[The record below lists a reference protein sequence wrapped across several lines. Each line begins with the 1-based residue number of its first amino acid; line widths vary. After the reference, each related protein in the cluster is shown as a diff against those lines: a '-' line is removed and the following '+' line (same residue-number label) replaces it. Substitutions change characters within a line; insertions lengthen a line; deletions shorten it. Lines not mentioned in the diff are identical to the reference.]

1 VTDTLKPALGS
12 PEGTDAARELVRRE
26 VDRANP
32 AEGSRRAIELIVET
46 ALLTHAA
53 ETGGGGLETRI
64 RNHVETLRRE
74 HPRLF
79 ENPDSEAGRG
89 VRRGARVH
97 DRLEPSP
104 ALEIARPAMREPAI
118 PPGMPDP
125 PGSSKPRDWLTVS
138 SDGPGRAG
146 PARSGRDVPPERA
159 PAPAAGRG
167 PAEEDR
173 FGTGRVRPVPIP
185 LPGEGGYPDL
195 LAPDL
200 PRAGWLSFSG
210 LLRPV
215 TLAIVAVPLLIGGLV
230 LAWFETRPVAPRER
244 EAAVAERVLPER
256 AEVREP
262 ATTGGVRDGVAPGE
276 NRPAEA
282 QAEPVRG
289 VAEVLDTTTLNIQ
302 GQVVRLFGVE
312 WVRGAGDPD
321 DLARYLRGREVACEP
336 TGAAKTHR
344 CEVGGQDLSRVVLF
358 NGGGRATQ
366 DATPELRAAEEHAK
380 SAKLGLWSDQRLIAR
395 P

>member
-1 VTDTLKPALGS
+1 MA
-12 PEGTDAARELVRRE
+12 
-26 VDRANP
+26 
-32 AEGSRRAIELIVET
+32 
-46 ALLTHAA
+46 
-53 ETGGGGLETRI
+53 
-64 RNHVETLRRE
+64 
-74 HPRLF
+74 
-79 ENPDSEAGRG
+79 
-89 VRRGARVH
+89 
-97 DRLEPSP
+97 
-104 ALEIARPAMREPAI
+104 
-118 PPGMPDP
+118 
-125 PGSSKPRDWLTVS
+125 
-138 SDGPGRAG
+138 
-146 PARSGRDVPPERA
+146 
-159 PAPAAGRG
+159 
-167 PAEEDR
+167 
-173 FGTGRVRPVPIP
+173 
-185 LPGEGGYPDL
+185 YP
-195 LAPDL
+195 
-200 PRAGWLSFSG
+200 FSG

-380 SAKLGLWSDQRLIAR
+380 SANSGSGATSA
-395 P
+395 

>member
-1 VTDTLKPALGS
+1 VTDTVKPAPGS
-12 PEGTDAARELVRRE
+12 PDGTDAARELVRRE

-46 ALLTHAA
+46 ALLTNAA
-53 ETGGGGLETRI
+53 ETGREGLESRI
-64 RNHVETLRRE
+64 RHHVETLRRE

-79 ENPDSEAGRG
+79 ENPESEAGRG
-89 VRRGARVH
+89 ARRGARVH
-97 DRLEPSP
+97 DRPEPSP
-104 ALEIARPAMREPAI
+104 AVETARPAMREAPI
-118 PPGMPDP
+118 SLVVPDAP
-125 PGSSKPRDWLTVS
+125 ESSKPRDWLTVS
-138 SDGPGRAG
+138 SDGQGRAG
-146 PARSGRDVPPERA
+146 PTRSGRDAPPA
-159 PAPAAGRG
+159 GAPAAAARRG
-167 PAEEDR
+167 SAEQDR

-185 LPGEGGYPDL
+185 LPGEGDHPDL

-200 PRAGWLSFSG
+200 PRAGWPSFSG

-215 TLAIVAVPLLIGGLV
+215 ILAIVALPLLIGGLV
-230 LAWFETRPVAPRER
+230 FAWLEMRPEASRGR
-244 EAAVAERVLPER
+244 EASVAERALPER
-256 AEVREP
+256 PEGREP
-262 ATTGGVRDGVAPGE
+262 ATTGGLRDGAAPGE

-336 TGAAKTHR
+336 TGASKTHR